1 LRKKQIV
8 EYLSARL
15 TRKPLLLNI
24 WCFLAAFGAYFC
36 TYAFRKPFFTAQFD
50 GYVLWGMSL
59 KSVYIIMQVL
69 GYMSSK
75 FMGVKIISEL
85 RPQQRIKLIISL
97 ISIAGLALLFFG
109 WVPAPYN
116 LPFLFINGLPLGMV
130 WGVLFSFLEGR
141 RFTEILGIGLSIN
154 MIMTSGILKSV
165 YLYIQG
171 YYGFSEFWMP
181 FVVGIIFLPAF
192 AVFVW
197 MLSKIPPPNK
207 EEQQVKVSRK
217 PMNNAEKVKILSKY
231 GFGIL
236 TIILVYAF
244 FTTLRDFRDNFA
256 VEIWYQIDSQHSKLI
271 FAKTETI
278 IASVVMV
285 FLAFIAF
292 FKNNR
297 TAYYAITIM
306 IVFSLLSILL
316 SNYLFRAGIISPQI
330 WMTTLGIGFYLP
342 YLLIQIAYFERLIAY
357 QRIKGN
363 AGFFVYMC
371 DSVGYLGSVVLLF
384 YKEFSVKSINFSQTL
399 LELSEVTGY
408 LGILLIATQFFFFAK
423 KYSKQKEYEFSE
435 TIG

>member
-1 LRKKQIV
+1 M

-24 WCFLAAFGAYFC
+24 WCFVAAFGAYFC
-36 TYAFRKPFFTAQFD
+36 TYAFRKPFFTGQFD

-75 FMGVKIISEL
+75 FIGVKIISEL
-85 RPQQRIKLIISL
+85 QPQQRIKLIIWL
-97 ISIAGLALLFFG
+97 IAIAGLALLFFG
-109 WVPAPYN
+109 LVPAPYN
-116 LPFLFINGLPLGMV
+116 LPFLFVNGLPLGMV

-165 YLYIQG
+165 YLSIQVFF
-171 YYGFSEFWMP
+171 GFSEFWMP
-181 FVVGIIFLPAF
+181 FVVGVMFLPAF

-207 EEQQVKVSRK
+207 EEQLVKVSRK
-217 PMNNAEKVKILSKY
+217 PMNNSEKLEILKKY

-236 TIILVYAF
+236 AIIVLYAF

-256 VEIWYQIDSQHSKLI
+256 IEIWQQIDSGHSNLI
-271 FAKTETI
+271 FAKIETI
-278 IASVVMV
+278 IASVVMI

-297 TAYYAITIM
+297 TAYQVITIM
-306 IVFSLLSILL
+306 IVFSLVSILL
-316 SNYLFRAGIISPQI
+316 SNYLFRANVISPQI
-330 WMTTLGIGFYLP
+330 WMATLGIGFYLP

-357 QRIKGN
+357 QSIKGN
-363 AGFFVYMC
+363 AGFFVYLC

-384 YKEFSVKSINFSQTL
+384 YKEFSSRSIAYSQTL
-399 LELSEVTGY
+399 LELSEMTGY
-408 LGILLIATQFFFFAK
+408 LGIILISLQFFFFEK
-423 KYSKQKEYEFSE
+423 KFVQQRKYEFSE

>member
-1 LRKKQIV
+1 V
-8 EYLSARL
+8 DYLSVRL
-15 TRKPLLLNI
+15 SQKPLLLNA
-24 WCFLAAFGAYFC
+24 WCFIAAFGAYFC

-50 GYVLWGMSL
+50 GYVLWGMGL

-75 FMGVKIISEL
+75 FIGVKIISEL
-85 RPQQRIKLIISL
+85 QPDKRIKLVVSL
-97 ISIAGLALLFFG
+97 ISIAGLALLFFA

-181 FVVGIIFLPAF
+181 FVVGVIFLPAF
-192 AVFVW
+192 ALFVW
-197 MLSKIPPPNK
+197 MLSEIPPPNK
-207 EEQQVKVSRK
+207 EEQLVKVSRK

-256 VEIWYQIDSQHSKLI
+256 VEIWHQIDSQHSKLI

-297 TAYYAITIM
+297 TAYYVITIM

-316 SNYLFRAGIISPQI
+316 SNFLFRANVISPQL

-342 YLLIQIAYFERLIAY
+342 YLLVQIAYFERLIAY

-363 AGFFVYMC
+363 AGFFVYLC

-384 YKEFSVKSINFSQTL
+384 NKEFSEKTINYSQTL
-399 LELSEVTGY
+399 LDLSEVTGY
-408 LGILLIATQFFFFAK
+408 VGILLIAIQFFFFEK
-423 KYSKQKEYEFSE
+423 KYSKLKDYEFSE
-435 TIG
+435 IAR